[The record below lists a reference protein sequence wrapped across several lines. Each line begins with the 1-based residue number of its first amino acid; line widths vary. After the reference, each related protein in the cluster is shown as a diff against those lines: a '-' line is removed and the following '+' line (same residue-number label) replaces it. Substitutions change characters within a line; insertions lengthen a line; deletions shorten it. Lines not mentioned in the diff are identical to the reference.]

1 MTILLQ
7 DETAGC
13 CGFKK
18 KRILNKYYINSL
30 IFVIAHFS
38 KKNRFTLSMNRN
50 LVFKSLYKNTT
61 IHFIILNP
69 QIVYKKIKIN
79 CYWLAVK
86 TFSLKLIKSIIL
98 TLYIKKIQN
107 IINACTGNMH

>member
-7 DETAGC
+7 DERAGC
-13 CGFKK
+13 VALKK
-18 KRILNKYYINSL
+18 QILNKYYL
-30 IFVIAHFS
+30 IFVIAHSS
-38 KKNRFTLSMNRN
+38 KKNRFTLSINRN
-50 LVFKSLYKNTT
+50 FVFKSLYKNTT

-69 QIVYKKIKIN
+69 QMVYKKIKIN

-98 TLYIKKIQN
+98 TLYIKKIQD
-107 IINACTGNMH
+107 IINACTGDTHY